1 VHPVD
6 RWQRSFLSKVIYISK
21 FRALSEII
29 KHLPAS
35 TDAVVRH
42 KLKRKIFNTMEFIPA
57 GEIIG
62 EAHQVRTVSIKQS
75 PQLPDG
81 EYSFIDMYCAD
92 PECDCR
98 KTMIQVMHNERLV
111 SIINYGW
118 EAATFYDNWM
128 GSTKDNQMHGASIDL
143 TSPNLVRTDGIL
155 ALFNALL
162 NDIWVAKFKHHY
174 NEVKAAVSKRTK

>member
-1 VHPVD
+1 
-6 RWQRSFLSKVIYISK
+6 
-21 FRALSEII
+21 
-29 KHLPAS
+29 
-35 TDAVVRH
+35 
-42 KLKRKIFNTMEFIPA
+42 MEFIPA

-62 EAHQVRTVSIKQS
+62 EAHQVRTVSIKES

-81 EYSFIDMYCAD
+81 EYSFIDTYCVD

-98 KTMIQVMHNERLV
+98 KTMIQVMHNGKLV

-118 EAATFYDNWM
+118 ESSTFYENWM
-128 GSTKDNQMHGASIDL
+128 GSSAKDHSMPKMHGVSMDI
-143 TSPNLVRTDGIL
+143 TSPDRVSTDGML

-174 NEVKAAVSKRTK
+174 ADVKAVMSK

>member
-1 VHPVD
+1 MLSQNPRHFL
-6 RWQRSFLSKVIYISK
+6 RS
-21 FRALSEII
+21 AE
-29 KHLPAS
+29 AG
-35 TDAVVRH
+35 VRH

-81 EYSFIDMYCAD
+81 EYSFVDTYCAD
-92 PECDCR
+92 PGCDCR
-98 KTMIQVMHNERLV
+98 KTMIQVMHNGKLV

-118 EAATFYDNWM
+118 EPATFYENWM
-128 GSTKDNQMHGASIDL
+128 LSSAKDNPIPKMHGASIDL
-143 TSPNLVRTDGIL
+143 TSPDLVRTDGIL

-174 NEVKAAVSKRTK
+174 DEVKAAVPKRTK